1 MAGLRPIGSEKLEGM
16 DKIRRIMEIAR
27 YNENIPQSVNETKSS
42 EYRIN
47 LADGNTYEI
56 AKERQGYIIK
66 KSINESE
73 FDYIEPMKGRKY
85 YSSYSQAL
93 KRLNLI
99 TKEVNTLFENEE
111 GTPLIGEQ
119 KKKYVL
125 KTKKPKAA
133 AAPDAGAELPPAP
146 DAGAALPPAPDAG
159 AELPPAPDAGAEL
172 PPAPDA
178 GAELPPAPD
187 AGAELPPAPDA
198 GAELPPAPEEGG
210 EMPPAPEEGGEMPP
224 APEGEEGEE
233 ELEIDVEKK
242 PKEKKVSDLKR
253 IQILVGKLA
262 QKIRS
267 YEEEKELSSQ
277 NVKYVINSILSALD
291 VDVLDEDDIEEI
303 ISKLEGGDEDEE
315 GGDEEMDMEAEVEGY
330 EEEQEMVPPPPSP
343 EGEEEIPSPEMA
355 EEYES
360 YGDAFRDYL
369 PAAYGNAAMKGV
381 SGEQTEDYEDDYD
394 VIDFEEIDEEDY
406 ASKNR
411 RKRHF
416 YPEVDAFTHGTFG
429 ESSVDKVLSKY
440 FTMSEDEIKK
450 QDLKSNQNYQLNKKN
465 VIRLSETV
473 DQMDSALE
481 FISENPRV
489 KLMGLSEKKNL
500 IFKQGINEVK
510 ITRTGNILWIN

>member
-85 YSSYSQAL
+85 YSSCSQAL
-93 KRLNLI
+93 NRLNLI

-187 AGAELPPAPDA
+187 AGAEL
-198 GAELPPAPEEGG
+198 
-210 EMPPAPEEGGEMPP
+210 PPAPEEGGEMPP

-510 ITRTGNILWIN
+510 ITRTGNIL